1 MKKIALVLCVVLVCG
16 LFAACGGDT
25 PQKSIEGTA
34 EEILNQVYEKVP
46 ADQLPMTMVGPIE
59 ADMSEYYLG
68 VSADRYK
75 EAASGDAMINAVAH
89 SVCVVR
95 ANSVDDVDA
104 LKKDIEA
111 GADPRK
117 WICVEAEK
125 VIVDSIGD
133 TVILI
138 MSDAATA
145 DAVHEA
151 FLSLGK

>member
-1 MKKIALVLCVVLVCG
+1 MKKIALFLCLALVCIA
-16 LFAACGGDT
+16 FAACGGQ
-25 PQKSIEGTA
+25 PSAKSIEGSA

-46 ADQLPMTMVGPIE
+46 EDLLPMTMVAPIE

-95 ANSVDDVDA
+95 ANSADDVEA

-111 GADPRK
+111 NADPNK
-117 WICVEAEK
+117 WICVGAEK
-125 VIVDSIGD
+125 VIVDHIGD
-133 TVILI
+133 TIILI
-138 MSDAATA
+138 MSDEEAAGA
-145 DAVHEA
+145 IHEA

>member
-1 MKKIALVLCVVLVCG
+1 MKKIALVLCLLFVCG
-16 LFAACGGDT
+16 MFAACGET
-25 PQKSIEGTA
+25 PAKSLEGSA
-34 EEILNQVYEKVP
+34 EDILNQVYEKIP
-46 ADQLPMTMVGPIE
+46 EDQLPMTMVAPIE
-59 ADMSEYYLG
+59 ADMSEYYVG

-89 SVCVVR
+89 SVCIIR
-95 ANSVDDVDA
+95 ANSIDDVDA

-111 GADPRK
+111 AADPGK
-117 WICVEAEK
+117 WICVGAEK

-138 MSDAATA
+138 MSDTATA
-145 DAVHEA
+145 DAIHEA